1 MVEINSTRLLDDL
14 AALRRIGGQG
24 TGVVREAFT
33 ATDLEGRRWLARR
46 FAEAGLRPVWDP
58 IGNLFG
64 LPPTGRPMVLIGS
77 HSDTQPEGGWL
88 DGSYGV
94 VCGLEIARAAQEA
107 GLQGIA
113 VVSFADEEGSF
124 EPLLG
129 SRVWSGELPFSA
141 IQDRTDRRGRRLRDV
156 LAGMPELRAAEQ
168 VPPQLF
174 KAYIEAHIEQGPVLD
189 DAGEAIGVVETI
201 VGMQHVEV
209 AIMGDQNHAGTTPMD
224 RRQDAV
230 MGFVAFAHAVD
241 EGFRSEAGPS
251 TVWTFGRVTVSPN
264 ATSIVPGRTDAT
276 LQIRDP
282 DQARLNRLTARAER
296 IAENISA
303 NGSIEIRT
311 QVTAKLPPAPLN
323 VALVSTLTSAAERLV
338 PGRWRRMVSGA
349 LHDAVPVSRIMPSA
363 MLFVPSIAG
372 KSHCFEE
379 DTRLSDLVQ
388 GCAVLAAAVEQVL
401 VGHLPWNVV

>member
-1 MVEINSTRLLDDL
+1 MIKVNPARLLEDL
-14 AALRRIGGQG
+14 AALRQIGGQG

-46 FAEAGLRPVWDP
+46 FTDAGLRPVWDP
-58 IGNLFG
+58 VGNLFG
-64 LPPTGRPMVLIGS
+64 LPETEKPAVLIGS
-77 HSDTQPEGGWL
+77 HSDSQPEGGWL

-113 VVSFADEEGSF
+113 VVSFADEEGTF

-129 SRVWSGELPFSA
+129 SRVWSGELALSTL
-141 IQDRTDRRGRRLRDV
+141 QDRTDRMGRK
-156 LAGMPELRAAEQ
+156 LADTLASVPELRAAKQ
-168 VPPQLF
+168 VPHQLF

-209 AIMGDQNHAGTTPMD
+209 VVVGDQNHAGTTPMD
-224 RRQDAV
+224 RRHDAV
-230 MGFVAFAHAVD
+230 MSFVAFAHAVD
-241 EGFRSEAGPS
+241 EAFCSEAGPA
-251 TVWTFGRVTVSPN
+251 TVWTFGRVNVTPN
-264 ATSIVPGRTDAT
+264 ATSIIPGRVDAM

-282 DQARLNRLTARAER
+282 DQARLNHLAARAQM
-296 IAENISA
+296 IAKGISA
-303 NGSIEIRT
+303 KRSVEIRT
-311 QVTAKLPPAPLN
+311 QVVAELPPAPLDA
-323 VALVSTLTSAAERLV
+323 ALAGTLIAAAGRLA

-379 DTRLSDLVQ
+379 DTRSEDLVQ
-388 GCAVLAAAVEQVL
+388 GCAVLSAAIETL
-401 VGHLPWNVV
+401 LLPGP

>member
-1 MVEINSTRLLDDL
+1 MVEINSTRLLENL

-64 LPPTGRPMVLIGS
+64 LPPTGRPVVLIGS

-94 VCGLEIARAAQEA
+94 ICGLEIARAAQEA
-107 GLQGIA
+107 GLKGIA
-113 VVSFADEEGSF
+113 VVSFADEEGTF

-141 IQDRTDRRGRRLRDV
+141 IQDRTDRNGRRLRDV

-189 DAGEAIGVVETI
+189 DAAEAIGVVETI

-209 AIMGDQNHAGTTPMD
+209 AVIGDQNHAGTTPMN
-224 RRQDAV
+224 RRHDAV

-241 EGFRSEAGPS
+241 EAFRSEAGPS

-264 ATSIVPGRTDAT
+264 TTSIVPGRTDAM

-282 DQARLNRLTARAER
+282 DQARLNHLAACAKMT
-296 IAENISA
+296 AENISVK
-303 NGSIEIRT
+303 GPVEIRT
-311 QVTAKLPPAPLN
+311 QVIANLPPAPLDA
-323 VALVSTLTSAAERLV
+323 ALVSTLASAAERLA
-338 PGRWRRMVSGA
+338 PGRWRRMASGA
-349 LHDAVPVSRIMPSA
+349 LHDAVPASRIMPSA

-379 DTRLSDLVQ
+379 NTRPSDLVQ
-388 GCAVLAAAVEQVL
+388 GCTVLGAAVEPL
-401 VGHLPWNVV
+401 LMLSL